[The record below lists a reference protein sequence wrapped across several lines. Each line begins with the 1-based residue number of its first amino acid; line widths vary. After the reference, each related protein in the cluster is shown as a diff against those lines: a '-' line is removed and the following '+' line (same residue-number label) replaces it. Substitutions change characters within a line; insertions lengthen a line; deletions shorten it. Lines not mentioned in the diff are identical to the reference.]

1 MVINNSIEIQKKFHT
16 VNDFLI
22 SFDNFDG
29 LDFEQGIIFD
39 DSSKRHADLKIRL
52 KYDSMTQSEFF
63 RSLITGYLNKDKR
76 ILSYLDSYKQENQKK
91 YSKRK
96 AKIRQDDNKKAD
108 DLLHKFGI
116 EDIELENIF
125 DMIEQEF
132 PDL

>member
-1 MVINNSIEIQKKFHT
+1 MSKEKEETKR
-16 VNDFLI
+16 
-22 SFDNFDG
+22 
-29 LDFEQGIIFD
+29 IIFD

-52 KYDSMTQSEFF
+52 KYDSMTQAEFF
-63 RSLITGYLNKDKR
+63 RCLITGYLNKDSR
-76 ILSYLDSYKQENQKK
+76 ILSYLDSYKEQNQKK

-96 AKIRQDDNKKAD
+96 AKIRKNDNKEAE

-125 DMIEQEF
+125 DMIEEEF

>member
-1 MVINNSIEIQKKFHT
+1 
-16 VNDFLI
+16 
-22 SFDNFDG
+22 
-29 LDFEQGIIFD
+29 
-39 DSSKRHADLKIRL
+39 
-52 KYDSMTQSEFF
+52 MTQSEFF

-96 AKIRQDDNKKAD
+96 AKIREDDNKKAD